1 MLNYKF
7 KKEALKLTLIEIKV
21 NKTSKLDL
29 GFRTELDWSSSKK
42 TSPYSKDKFCT
53 AFIIEK
59 SAY

>member
-29 GFRTELDWSSSKK
+29 GFRTDLD
-42 TSPYSKDKFCT
+42 
-53 AFIIEK
+53 
-59 SAY
+59 